1 MIHRSNISEHIQLFE
16 IDHPP
21 ANSLNKATKRQLVE
35 LLKEIE
41 QQPSLRCIIITGK
54 GTTFCSG
61 DDLKEALQNSHKEG
75 GILKNLQEFQP
86 IMDRIEALPIPV
98 IAAINGWCIG
108 GGLELALCCDIRMA
122 STNAKFITA
131 GVNVGLSASAFR
143 LPRLIGIAAA
153 KRMLLT
159 GQAIDATQAKAFG
172 LVSDVCEFADLHDNA
187 IALAKV
193 IASKAPLA
201 IQSVKR
207 ITNVALDL
215 SEAEG
220 AALQQQEIGQLA
232 STQDHLTALAAFQAK
247 TKPVFEG
254 K

>member
-1 MIHRSNISEHIQLFE
+1 MIHHTYISDHIQLLE
-16 IDHPP
+16 IDNPP
-21 ANSLNKATKRQLVE
+21 ANSLNKATKQQLVAI
-35 LLKEIE
+35 LKEIE
-41 QQPSLRCIIITGK
+41 QHALVRCLIITGK
-54 GTTFCSG
+54 GKTFCSG
-61 DDLKEALQNSHKEG
+61 DDLKEALQNSNKEG

-86 IMDRIEALPIPV
+86 IMDQIEALPIPV

-122 STNAKFITA
+122 NTHAKFITA

-143 LPRLIGIAAA
+143 LPRLIGIASA

-172 LVSDVCEFADLHDNA
+172 LVSDVCEPENLRKNA
-187 IALAKV
+187 IDLAEV

-207 ITNVALDL
+207 ITNVAIDL
-215 SEAEG
+215 TEAAG
-220 AALQQQEIGQLA
+220 AKLQQLEISKLA
-232 STQDHLTALAAFQAK
+232 MTQDHLRALAAFQAK
-247 TKPVFEG
+247 KKPVFKGE
-254 K
+254 